1 MLNTGFFWILSSGA
15 IYGLIHSALASID
28 AKSVALCLFKS
39 GGMKYYLFFFVVVAS
54 ITTLAY
60 ISLSFLFPDQLI
72 YRIPFPWWI
81 LTGILQLGALL
92 GAILSMF
99 ATKIMPFLG
108 LDVVFNHNISTHSE
122 KLNTGGLYRYMRHPI
137 YSFSFI
143 LIWLSP
149 VMTWNLLGLF
159 IGVTLY
165 TVIGSIFEEKKL
177 IQAFVEDYIEY
188 KIKTPAFFPNLIHK

>member
-15 IYGLIHSALASID
+15 IYGLIHSALASND

-39 GGMKYYLFFFVVVAS
+39 GGMKYYRFFFVVVAS

-60 ISLSFLFPDQLI
+60 ISLSFLFPDQPI

-108 LDVVFNHNISTHSE
+108 LDVVFNPNISTPSE

-177 IQAFVEDYIEY
+177 IQAFGEDYIEY
-188 KIKTPAFFPNLIHK
+188 KIKTPAFFPNLFHK